1 MGDKIK
7 SQHIDY
13 KPDMKMLNYKKY
25 IPVKEEKKV
34 IIPIVDMHKIF
45 PYSKLGQK
53 FQNKKKSRSRNIE
66 LPFLNSQ
73 SCELI
78 KYDYKNPY
86 GIIKDIAK
94 NEYYVNDRF
103 NRRSYLLENNLH
115 ADSLPNII
123 TYENI
128 LRKKSEKIKNDRKKR
143 NEIVSKIQLE
153 SLIDKSEIF
162 RKKIE
167 DDIVNKWDKLIEK
180 LDNEIK

>member
-1 MGDKIK
+1 
-7 SQHIDY
+7 
-13 KPDMKMLNYKKY
+13 MLT
-25 IPVKEEKKV
+25 
-34 IIPIVDMHKIF
+34 
-45 PYSKLGQK
+45 
-53 FQNKKKSRSRNIE
+53 
-66 LPFLNSQ
+66 SQ

-94 NEYYVNDRF
+94 NEFYVNDRF
-103 NRRSYLLENNLH
+103 NKRNYLLESNLH
-115 ADSLPNII
+115 ADSLPNIK

-128 LRKKSEKIKNDRKKR
+128 LREKSEKIKNERKKI

-153 SLIDKSEIF
+153 SLIDKREIS

-167 DDIVNKWDKLIEK
+167 NDIVNKWDKLIEK